1 MIKGKRVIIRPM
13 EPDDLDYLIKW
24 RNSPEAMNYS
34 EHLYGFLFSRDNM
47 MRMVENQFRED
58 GFFPRNKTFMV
69 ETVEG
74 EVIGDIGYKNWNP
87 RDRSAEMGLEIGEAE
102 YRGMG
107 LGPEMVTLFSDY
119 MFRHLNLNRIEL
131 SVLREND
138 RAIRVYSKIGFQACG
153 YRRQAVF
160 NSRENRY
167 SDILIM
173 DYLRNDWEAVQTEE
187 TAASR

>member
-1 MIKGKRVIIRPM
+1 MIKGERVVIRPM
-13 EPDDLDYLIKW
+13 EPDDLDYLMKW

-74 EVIGDIGYKNWNP
+74 EVIGDIGYKNWDP
-87 RDRSAEMGLEIGEAE
+87 RNRSAEIGLEIGEPE
-102 YRGMG
+102 YRGQG
-107 LGPEMVTLFSDY
+107 LGYELVALFTEY
-119 MFRHLNLNRIEL
+119 MFRHLNINRIEL
-131 SVLREND
+131 SVLRENP
-138 RAIRVYSKIGFQACG
+138 RAMKVYERTGFKPCG

-167 SDILIM
+167 SDILVM
-173 DYLRNDWEAVQTEE
+173 DCLRSEWEASLVKV
-187 TAASR
+187 

>member
-1 MIKGKRVIIRPM
+1 MIAGERIVIRPM
-13 EPDDLDYLIKW
+13 EPDDLDYLMKW

-58 GFFPRNKTFMV
+58 GFFPRNKTFIV
-69 ETVEG
+69 ETRDG
-74 EVIGDIGYKNWNP
+74 EVIGDIGYKNWDP
-87 RDRSAEMGLEIGEAE
+87 RNRTAEIGLEIGEPD
-102 YRGMG
+102 YRGKG
-107 LGPEMVTLFSDY
+107 LGPEMVRLFVAY

-131 SVLREND
+131 SALRENT
-138 RAIRVYSKIGFQACG
+138 RAIRVYGGIGFNPCG

-173 DYLRNDWEAVQTEE
+173 DLLRSEWEAGLPEGGGQ
-187 TAASR
+187 